1 MRPVTYKIV
10 NDCKIKCESE
20 NAELDN
26 IIENTLI
33 DETEKSKIRWK
44 KLDYELIIDALE
56 LFEERLDLAKYI
68 TEFDG
73 ENGFMFTSSPEIND
87 IGNNLKSSHSGAS
100 FALTLRSCQSMIK
113 NELQKID

>member
-1 MRPVTYKIV
+1 MEPITYKIV

-26 IIENTLI
+26 IENTLI
-33 DETEKSKIRWK
+33 DESEKSKIRWK
-44 KLDYELIIDALE
+44 KFDYELIIDALK

-68 TEFDG
+68 TEFNG

-100 FALTLRSCQSMIK
+100 FALTLRKCQSMIK